1 MAIPW
6 TRGPC
11 AVVRPTYHN
20 AQRPIGK
27 VDIMSGGRA
36 ARPIY
41 ISAAVVNL
49 TRASTLADIAL
60 KGL

>member
-20 AQRPIGK
+20 AQRAAHIELIWQDRSVEAAAYSIG
-27 VDIMSGGRA
+27 RTQWA
-36 ARPIY
+36 
-41 ISAAVVNL
+41 
-49 TRASTLADIAL
+49 
-60 KGL
+60 GL